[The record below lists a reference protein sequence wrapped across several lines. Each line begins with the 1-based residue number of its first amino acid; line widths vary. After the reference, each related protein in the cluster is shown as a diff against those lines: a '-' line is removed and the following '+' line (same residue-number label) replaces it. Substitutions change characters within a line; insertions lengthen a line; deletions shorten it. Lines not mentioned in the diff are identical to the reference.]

1 MSLRDDIEA
10 AVAEHAEPVEG
21 VEAVATI
28 PEAPA
33 EPVEVAAEEAPAEVP
48 AKADGRDEKG
58 RFAKPAEVGQDE
70 TTEPASP
77 TIRPPASWS
86 ATAKAQFNALDPV
99 IQQEVRRREKD
110 IEAGKAQWDSK
121 AAQFNKFEAIVG
133 PRREQLALAGVDEF
147 TAVQQLFAAQDFLTR
162 SPVEALRYLANQ
174 YGVGH
179 LFAAQQQGQSPQ
191 PQGIE
196 TVLQPFQQEIQS
208 LKQTVE
214 ALKAAPVEARQREA
228 EQVIAAFM
236 EDPAHAYAPNL
247 EQKMGALIQ
256 TGQAQGATMTEKLKN
271 AYEMACW
278 ADPEVRQILIKEQET
293 ARQAKLTQ
301 DTRARADKAR
311 ALSGSVNGSP
321 GLGAALPK
329 AGTGNLRDDILAAYQ
344 EVGGRA

>member
-28 PEAPA
+28 PEAAA
-33 EPVEVAAEEAPAEVP
+33 EPVEASAEETPAETP

-70 TTEPASP
+70 PTEPAAP

-99 IQQEVRRREKD
+99 IQQEVLRREKD

-133 PRREQLALAGVDEF
+133 PRREKLALAGVDEY
-147 TAVQQLFAAQDFLTR
+147 TAVQQLFAAQDFLER
-162 SPVEALRYLANQ
+162 SPLEGIRYLANQ

-278 ADPEVRQILIKEQET
+278 ADPEVRQTLIKEQET

>member
-1 MSLRDDIEA
+1 MSLRDDIQA
-10 AVAEHAEPVEG
+10 AVDEHAEPAEG
-21 VEAVATI
+21 VEAVAAI
-28 PEAPA
+28 P
-33 EPVEVAAEEAPAEVP
+33 EPVEAAEGQEEAPAEAP
-48 AKADGRDEKG
+48 TKADGRDEKG
-58 RFAKPAEVGQDE
+58 RFAKPAEMGQDE
-70 TTEPASP
+70 PTEPAQP

-99 IQQEVRRREKD
+99 IQQEVLRREKD

-133 PRREQLALAGVDEF
+133 PRREKLALAGVDEY
-147 TAVQQLFAAQDFLTR
+147 TAVQQLFAAQDFLER
-162 SPVEALRYLANQ
+162 SPLEGIRYLANQ

-196 TVLQPFQQEIQS
+196 TVLQPFQQEIQA

-214 ALKAAPVEARQREA
+214 VLKAAPVEARQREA

-256 TGQAQGATMTEKLKN
+256 TGQAQGATMQEKLKS

-278 ADPEVRQILIKEQET
+278 ADPEVRQILIKEQDA

-301 DTRARADKAR
+301 DTRTKAEKAR
-311 ALSGSVNGSP
+311 ALNGSVNGSP

-329 AGTGNLRDDILAAYQ
+329 TATGNLRDDIMAAYQ